1 MKVLHDIGPANV
13 SWRFLSCQV
22 QQLERD
28 DVIELAS
35 DTDEQLL
42 VLVEGT
48 IHVTGED
55 LGVLVTRPSPF
66 TSLGSVV
73 YLPPR
78 FPVTVH
84 AVAASE
90 IAIGSAPA
98 EGRNSPRVVRPD
110 EMTGEIRGGGN
121 ATRQV
126 VTTYGPNQPAERL
139 IAYEAWVPRGSWTG
153 WPPHRHDG
161 RDGSPYLEETYYYR
175 FDRDRGFG
183 IHRNFDVARGQ
194 NDLIPIEDRTLVP
207 VPCGYH
213 LCAAGPS
220 SNAWILNFLAGTPA
234 DRDRPALLDASETWI
249 TGEWT
254 PDSATD
260 GTMRLPAV
268 PPSRPRPATT
278 DAEGDST

>member
-1 MKVLHDIGPANV
+1 MKVVHDIGPANV
-13 SWRFLSCQV
+13 SWRFLSCRI
-22 QQLERD
+22 QQLAPDESIK
-28 DVIELAS
+28 VAS
-35 DTDEQLL
+35 DTDETLL
-42 VLVEGT
+42 VVVEGT

-66 TSLGSVV
+66 TALGSVV

-84 AVAASE
+84 ALAASE
-90 IAIGSAPA
+90 VAIGSAPA
-98 EGRNSPRVVRPD
+98 EGRFPARVVRPD
-110 EMTGEIRGGGN
+110 EMTGELRGGGN
-121 ATRQV
+121 AVRQV
-126 VTTYGPNQPAERL
+126 VNTYAPPMSAERL

-175 FDRDRGFG
+175 FDGSRGFG
-183 IHRNFDVARGQ
+183 IHRNFDPGRGHNEVIQ
-194 NDLIPIEDRTLVP
+194 IEDRSLVP

-220 SNAWILNFLAGTPA
+220 SNAWILNFLAGTPD
-234 DRDRPALLDASETWI
+234 DRERPPLLDASETWI
-249 TGEWT
+249 TEEWS
-254 PDSATD
+254 PDSGAD

-268 PPSRPRPATT
+268 QPGRP
-278 DAEGDST
+278 